1 MTAAACSASGSDRH
15 RSLGWAELVADRVS
29 RRRWQWVLG
38 QSRRLQMDHRPSLHQ
53 PTGLLQRLARRCR
66 ATLPL
71 AVALL
76 LAGAA
81 PARALVPYVYLPP
94 TKEMQGAGLGI
105 AQAAARLLRLGQADD
120 AARLAELAV
129 RLLPDDPRGWVL
141 LAEAQLRS
149 NNLSQAQVALE
160 RAKRLDPSNP
170 GIWFA
175 EGSLA
180 LRNGK
185 PSEAL
190 GLLRRG
196 LELDPKNAGAYFDL
210 GNAHIQLGDNGPA
223 LTAFERASALRSDFW
238 EAINNQGLVLYESG
252 RANDAISRWRRVL
265 AIKPDAAE
273 PTLALAAALHEASPK
288 NKSEALQLA
297 EKALA
302 ADPNY
307 VNDSF
312 QKEQLWGPKLR
323 ATTKLLLAEPA
334 LKTAVERANANA
346 TGSSEPDDEES

>member
-1 MTAAACSASGSDRH
+1 MDR
-15 RSLGWAELVADRVS
+15 
-29 RRRWQWVLG
+29 
-38 QSRRLQMDHRPSLHQ
+38 RPSLHQ
-53 PTGLLQRLARRCR
+53 PTGLRQGLRRR
-66 ATLPL
+66 GWATLPL
-71 AVALL
+71 AAALL

-149 NNLSQAQVALE
+149 NNLAQAQVALE
-160 RAKRLDPSNP
+160 RAKRLDPGNP

-190 GLLRRG
+190 SLLRRG
-196 LELDPKNAGAYFDL
+196 LQLDPNNAGAYFDL
-210 GNAHIQLGDNGPA
+210 GNAHIQLGESGPA
-223 LTAFERASALRSDFW
+223 LAAFERASGLRRDFW
-238 EAINNQGLVLYESG
+238 EAINNQGLVLYENG
-252 RANDAISRWRRVL
+252 RVSEAIARWRRVL
-265 AIKPDAAE
+265 TIKPDAAE
-273 PTLALAAALHEASPK
+273 PSLALAAALYEASPQ
-288 NKSEALQLA
+288 NQAEALQLA

-302 ADPNY
+302 NEPNY
-307 VNDSF
+307 VNDAF

-323 ATTKLLLAEPA
+323 ATTTRLLAQPA
-334 LKTAVERANANA
+334 LKAAVERATANA
-346 TGSSEPDDEES
+346 GGSNDEDGEEP